1 MCSPLPSRTCQNT
14 GRTRLS
20 AYTAQALATGRYPLL
35 SFTREIA
42 IKQNRHA
49 ELVSAPHLLSSQY
62 VVDLSCGFPKQVRD
76 DVGSS
81 SRFLKIGCF
90 HGLFNG
96 DIKYTFSA
104 YSRLMSFHDPIR
116 QSKYLRQTLS
126 QDKKPVGFFISAGCP
141 LAVKMPNDDQWPLIP
156 DVAGLTK
163 YVSEE
168 LLKDDEIED
177 GKERSIHEIYTL
189 LIEEIGKAGKKSA
202 NIEDILSFVR
212 GMKQISTGA
221 TNVRG
226 FTDAELA
233 DLEINICK
241 RIAEKLKVSLPDN
254 KTPYH
259 KLAKWIHNIE
269 RDTAIEIFTTNY
281 DLLVEEAFEYIGVPY
296 FDGFVGSKQP
306 FFDLR
311 AVEDGLIPKHW
322 SRLWKI
328 HGSINWYHKNKKDVY
343 RSTSLEESDPCIIQP
358 SHLKYDQSRKMPY
371 LALIDRLNKFLRQN
385 SAVLIMSGYSF
396 SDEHLNDT
404 ILNALKANPTAMVI
418 GLLFGTL
425 TYKEGTPEKT
435 IVRYEQALKLSENR
449 SNLSIWS
456 YDEAVIGGLRAK
468 WRPAKADYEADD
480 NIANAIK
487 CLIEK
492 TKDED
497 GNETENSI
505 TRYEF
510 QLGDFS
516 ILGDFLQ
523 ELIGKEQF
531 KIEDNGN

>member
-1 MCSPLPSRTCQNT
+1 
-14 GRTRLS
+14 
-20 AYTAQALATGRYPLL
+20 
-35 SFTREIA
+35 
-42 IKQNRHA
+42 
-49 ELVSAPHLLSSQY
+49 
-62 VVDLSCGFPKQVRD
+62 
-76 DVGSS
+76 
-81 SRFLKIGCF
+81 
-90 HGLFNG
+90 
-96 DIKYTFSA
+96 
-104 YSRLMSFHDPIR
+104 MSFHDPIR

-141 LAVKMPNDDQWPLIP
+141 LAVKMPDGEWPLIP

-168 LLKDDEIED
+168 IIKEIEV
-177 GKERSIHEIYTL
+177 KEGDNRSMGVCYGL
-189 LIEEIGKAGKKSA
+189 LIEEIKKTGKPIP

-212 GMKQISTGA
+212 GMKQISVGSKDI
-221 TNVRG
+221 RG
-226 FTDAELA
+226 FDELELIN
-233 DLEINICK
+233 LEIIICK
-241 RIAEKLKVSLPDN
+241 KIAEKLKVSLPDN

-269 RDTAIEIFTTNY
+269 RETSIEIFTTNY
-281 DLLVEEAFEYIGVPY
+281 DLLLEEAFEYIAVPY
-296 FDGFVGSKQP
+296 FDGFVGSRQP

-311 AVEDGLIPKHW
+311 AVEDSLIPKHW

-328 HGSINWYHKNKKDVY
+328 HGSINWYLKNDKDVY
-343 RSTSLEESDPCIIQP
+343 RSTSLEECDSYIIHP

-425 TYKEGTPEKT
+425 TYKEEIEVDGVKSEKT
-435 IVRYEQALKLSENR
+435 IIKYEQALKLSENR
-449 SNLSIWS
+449 SNLSIWT
-456 YDEAVIGGLRAK
+456 YDEAIIGGLRAK
-468 WRPAKADYEADD
+468 WMPSKKDYDADE
-480 NIANAIK
+480 NIANAVKCIVEKIK
-487 CLIEK
+487 DAYGI
-492 TKDED
+492 
-497 GNETENSI
+497 ETENTT

-510 QLGDFS
+510 HLGDFS
-516 ILGDFLQ
+516 LLGDFLQ

-531 KIEDNGN
+531 KIEESGK